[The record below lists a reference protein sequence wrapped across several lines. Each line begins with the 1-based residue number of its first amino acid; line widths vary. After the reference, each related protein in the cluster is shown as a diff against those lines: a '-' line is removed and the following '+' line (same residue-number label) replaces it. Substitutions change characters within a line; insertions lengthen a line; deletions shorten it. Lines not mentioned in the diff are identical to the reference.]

1 MSMNRQYN
9 NKDDANNG
17 ASGPNPGYPNPNPN
31 PSPSSPSAASEERPH
46 FNVPFPTM
54 PVLPSLDPTSSSFYP
69 GADPYFI
76 DHDSF
81 MDY

>member
-9 NKDDANNG
+9 NKDDPNNG
-17 ASGPNPGYPNPNPN
+17 GSIPSPGH

-46 FNVPFPTM
+46 FDVPFPTM

-69 GADPYFI
+69 GADPYFM

>member
-9 NKDDANNG
+9 NKDDPNNG
-17 ASGPNPGYPNPNPN
+17 GPGPSPGY

-54 PVLPSLDPTSSSFYP
+54 PILPSLDPTSSSFYP